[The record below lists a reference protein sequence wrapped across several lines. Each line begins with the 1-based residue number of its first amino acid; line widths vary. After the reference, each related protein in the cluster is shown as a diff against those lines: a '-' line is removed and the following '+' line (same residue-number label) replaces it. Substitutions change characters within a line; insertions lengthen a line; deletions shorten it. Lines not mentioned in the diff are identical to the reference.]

1 MKGLFKKF
9 LSMRLK
15 SKVLAGYV
23 FISFLIVGILAII
36 SVNFFKIKGRY
47 DSIIA
52 MSGDIQL
59 TADIKTNINAVRAAF
74 LRMAL
79 SRDPSVWDRQ
89 EAVIDFY
96 IKRTNSDL
104 EKLQSGGYKDQISDI
119 ESSWTPFSGTIKG
132 ELIPLV
138 KSRKL
143 AQAMNILETKQA
155 QRSRT
160 FLIAANGIIDSSR
173 AEFAKRLDAVKVYI
187 RSTVILVLTVVL
199 VVFTASFVFT
209 FLIINKYMIK
219 VLRNIGASA
228 QKIASGDLTINLEAK
243 SDDEFGELAGDVN
256 GIISTMKEVL
266 RKIAGK
272 TAYVLKD
279 ATDLTIYGKSVSQKV
294 DKDLE
299 RTTTAAAATE
309 EMSFTIGD
317 IARNVNT
324 ASQSAENA
332 KDVSARGKMII
343 GETVS
348 SIEEV
353 NGRIESASSKVKDLA
368 SLSKKIDE
376 IVVLIK
382 DIADQTNLLALN
394 AAIEAARAGEHGRGF
409 AVVADEV
416 GKLAQR
422 TSNATSDINNILGS
436 IHSGIVQATDMMDL
450 AVGKANATSGLA
462 HKLEESFK
470 EINASFG
477 KVSDMIRE
485 VVTTTE
491 EQSATAT
498 DISNNLGGITEDA
511 KKSSQTVK
519 EMALSF
525 NKFNLNAR
533 EFLGILEGF
542 TDPVVRIGVLK
553 SDYVLWLHGILDLL
567 DAGGT
572 SIPLDELDADRSGI
586 GKWYYGEGRRD
597 FGGTAAYNEL
607 ESPHKR
613 LHDLGLKACEAAKKG
628 DKDNSRQCISEA
640 GLVIDEIISILNRF
654 DKAA

>member
-59 TADIKTNINAVRAAF
+59 TSDIKTNINAVRAAF

-104 EKLQSGGYKDQISDI
+104 EKLQSGVYKDQISDI

-243 SDDEFGELAGDVN
+243 TDDEFGELAGDVN

-462 HKLEESFK
+462 RKLEESFK

-498 DISNNLGGITEDA
+498 EISNNLGGITEDA

>member
-1 MKGLFKKF
+1 MKGLFRK
-9 LSMRLK
+9 LLAMRLK
-15 SKVLAGYV
+15 TKVMAGYA
-23 FISFLIVGILAII
+23 FMSFLIIGILAIV
-36 SVNFFKIKGRY
+36 SVNFFRIKARY
-47 DSIIA
+47 DSINA
-52 MSGDIQL
+52 MSGDVQRIVEL
-59 TADIKTNINAVRAAF
+59 KTNINAVRAAF

-79 SRDPSVWDRQ
+79 AKDQSTWDQQ

-96 IKRTNSDL
+96 IKKTNSDL
-104 EKLQSGGYKDQISDI
+104 EKLQNGAYKDQVSDI
-119 ESSWTPFSGTIKG
+119 ENSWTPFMHTIKG
-132 ELIPLV
+132 DLIPLV
-138 KSRKL
+138 ESGKL
-143 AQAMNILETKQA
+143 GQAMNILETKQA
-155 QRSRT
+155 KRSRD
-160 FLIAANGIIDSSR
+160 FLTAANGIIDSSR
-173 AEFAKRLDAVKVYI
+173 AEFAKRLGAVKVYI
-187 RSTVILVLTVVL
+187 RSTIISVITIVL
-199 VVFTASFVFT
+199 VVFSASFIFT
-209 FLIINKYMIK
+209 FLFINKYMIK

-228 QKIASGDLTINLEAK
+228 QKIAAGDLTINLEAK
-243 SDDEFGELAGDVN
+243 TEDEFGELADDVN
-256 GIISTMKEVL
+256 RIISAMKDVL

-272 TAYVLKD
+272 TSYVLKD
-279 ATDLTIYGKSVSQKV
+279 ATNLTMHGKSVSQKV

-309 EMSFTIGD
+309 EMSFTVGD

-332 KDVSARGKMII
+332 KDISAKGKVII

-353 NGRIESASSKVKDLA
+353 NGQIESASAKVKDLA
-368 SLSKKIDE
+368 GLSKKIDE

-422 TSNATSDINNILGS
+422 TSNATSDINGILGS
-436 IHSGIVQATDMMDL
+436 IHSGIVEATNIMDL
-450 AVGKANATSGLA
+450 AVGKANTTSGLA
-462 HKLEESFK
+462 RKLEESFK
-470 EINASFG
+470 EINVSFE

-498 DISNNLGGITEDA
+498 EISNNLSGITEDA

-525 NKFNLNAR
+525 NKFNLNAK
-533 EFLGILEGF
+533 EFLSILEGF
-542 TDPVVRIGVLK
+542 TDPVMRIGVLK

-567 DAGGT
+567 EAGGA
-572 SIPLDELDADRSGI
+572 SISLDELYADRSGI

-597 FGGTAAYNEL
+597 FGGTAAYKEL
-607 ESPHKR
+607 ELPHKR
-613 LHDLGLKACEAAKKG
+613 LHDLGLKAYEAAKKG
-628 DKDNSRQCISEA
+628 DKDNSGQYISEA